1 MDTDKSIKKISGAL
15 AKGVISQ
22 IPIVGP
28 LTVELLNVTIP
39 NQRQERI
46 EKLLNLLSSKVFD
59 ISPEEL
65 EQRYQS
71 TDFID
76 LYEDVFHQSLRA
88 TTQER
93 IEYLASILSY
103 GVKNPDFDLSQTKRV
118 LDTFAKVND
127 VEVIIL
133 QSCSLNELMSPHQ
146 LSESLVSF
154 EEKYSA
160 IFKNADKRQN
170 EMISHYVDNLINIG
184 LIGPYQEGSSRNF
197 LNLINSQVGLRN
209 LFPTHLGYMLLDLIG
224 IPNRAKLIGTPINP
238 LDVSNELMAK
248 EKAIVRSIKE
258 TKENAIKQIN
268 AEIKK
273 AVEEFRRQI
282 KRL

>member
-118 LDTFAKVND
+118 LDTFAKVRGC
-127 VEVIIL
+127 L
-133 QSCSLNELMSPHQ
+133 RSFRQS
-146 LSESLVSF
+146 
-154 EEKYSA
+154 
-160 IFKNADKRQN
+160 
-170 EMISHYVDNLINIG
+170 G
-184 LIGPYQEGSSRNF
+184 
-197 LNLINSQVGLRN
+197 
-209 LFPTHLGYMLLDLIG
+209 
-224 IPNRAKLIGTPINP
+224 
-238 LDVSNELMAK
+238 
-248 EKAIVRSIKE
+248 
-258 TKENAIKQIN
+258 
-268 AEIKK
+268 
-273 AVEEFRRQI
+273 
-282 KRL
+282 